1 MIKQAFIL
9 AAGLGLRMRP
19 ITNDIPKPMIEVHG
33 QSIITRIL
41 DELIQYGIKKIIINA
56 SYRAA
61 QLIEHVKNYIKDK
74 EIHVL
79 FSQEDEPLETGGG
92 IIKALPMLEKEPF
105 FAINSDSLFLY
116 QENLFSFLSNSWN
129 QNMNALLLL
138 CEKANARGYEGSGDF
153 DLDSNGC
160 LIKGKKPYIYTGIQI
175 TKPQLFEGLH
185 IEKTS
190 WMPIYDKLKFEKI
203 YGVKFPGK
211 WLHIGT
217 PEMVEIAGQELAN
230 PFGNNFY

>member
-41 DELIQYGIKKIIINA
+41 DELIQYGIEKVIINA
-56 SYRAA
+56 SYRRD
-61 QLIEHVKNYIKDK
+61 QLIEHVKDYIKDK
-74 EIHVL
+74 KIHVL

-92 IIKALPMLEKEPF
+92 IIKALPILEKEPF

-116 QENLFSFLSNSWN
+116 KENLFHFLSNIWN

-138 CEKANARGYEGSGDF
+138 CEKANAKGYDGNGDF
-153 DLDSNGC
+153 DLDSKGC

-175 TKPQLFEGLH
+175 TKPQLFEDLP
-185 IEKTS
+185 IEKIS
-190 WMPIYDKLKFEKI
+190 WLPIYDKLKFEKI

-211 WLHIGT
+211 WLHIGK
-217 PEMVEIAGQELAN
+217 PEMVHKASQELEQSILK
-230 PFGNNFY
+230 